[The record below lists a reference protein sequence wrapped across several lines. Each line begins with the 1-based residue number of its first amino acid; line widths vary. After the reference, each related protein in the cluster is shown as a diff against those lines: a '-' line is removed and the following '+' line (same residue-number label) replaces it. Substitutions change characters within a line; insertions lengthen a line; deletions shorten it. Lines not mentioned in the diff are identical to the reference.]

1 MTRSTPQLRIRAILQ
16 AALHLARRHGYTR
29 ITRAMI
35 AERAGCSASLIS
47 AHVGDM
53 MQVRRLVLREAVRTE
68 DWVVV
73 AQGIVARDPV
83 VARLPVAVRRMAL
96 EKGVV

>member
-1 MTRSTPQLRIRAILQ
+1 M
-16 AALHLARRHGYTR
+16 
-29 ITRAMI
+29 
-35 AERAGCSASLIS
+35 
-47 AHVGDM
+47 
-53 MQVRRLVLREAVRTE
+53 REAVRVE